1 MRLISDF
8 EVREILKKKNK
19 ILENFSEN
27 ENFYFAKIQDRMYEK
42 HESYGVL
49 KLSKQ
54 ALQKGKILNSGPT
67 IFFGNTFGTDLNSS
81 G

>member
-1 MRLISDF
+1 
-8 EVREILKKKNK
+8 
-19 ILENFSEN
+19 
-27 ENFYFAKIQDRMYEK
+27 MYEK

>member
-1 MRLISDF
+1 
-8 EVREILKKKNK
+8 
-19 ILENFSEN
+19 
-27 ENFYFAKIQDRMYEK
+27 MYEK

-54 ALQKGKILNSGPT
+54 ALQKGKILNFDPP

>member
-8 EVREILKKKNK
+8 EERQILKKK

-54 ALQKGKILNSGPT
+54 ALQKGKILNYGSSLFW
-67 IFFGNTFGTDLNSS
+67 IVENTFGTDPNSS
-81 G
+81 E